1 MPASACFGSRDSF
14 PFQLPML
21 PAVATKLVARTF
33 GLNFGLTSL
42 GSSSVVGVWLC
53 GGGGVYS

>member
-14 PFQLPML
+14 RLQLPML
-21 PAVATKLVARTF
+21 PAVATKLVAKTF
-33 GLNFGLTSL
+33 GLTFGLTSL

>member
-14 PFQLPML
+14 RLQLPML
-21 PAVATKLVARTF
+21 PAVATKLVAKT
-33 GLNFGLTSL
+33 FGLTSL